1 MRANRIISTVAL
13 NPFLVSAQT
22 YWASC
27 YYRVS
32 CGDWQGG
39 GWGNGVVVGAGFP
52 LAQGAGGRRIK
63 SQVEP
68 TGASEF
74 LAELELL

>member
-13 NPFLVSAQT
+13 NPFLIDAQT

-32 CGDWQGG
+32 CEDWQGDGQAATNNLVG
-39 GWGNGVVVGAGFP
+39 GANF
-52 LAQGAGGRRIK
+52 
-63 SQVEP
+63 
-68 TGASEF
+68 SER
-74 LAELELL
+74 